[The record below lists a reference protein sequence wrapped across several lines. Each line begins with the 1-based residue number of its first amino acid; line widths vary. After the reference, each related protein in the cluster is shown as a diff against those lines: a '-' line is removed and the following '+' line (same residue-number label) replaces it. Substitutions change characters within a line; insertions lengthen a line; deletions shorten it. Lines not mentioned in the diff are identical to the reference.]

1 MDHSPSLHATDGKF
15 RPREVIVTRNP
26 GCVCHK
32 PPRDS
37 LGARKDRTQGMEMRS
52 LRALTAQLE
61 QVPRAEGREC
71 ISIQGSGPY
80 HGVLSSQP
88 TLSSAAPPCFHSRKC
103 SEPKQSPWKQGHC
116 FCGPKPSLK
125 RHLGRMYLPSESKWA
140 ELLLVG

>member
-26 GCVCHK
+26 GVSVT
-32 PPRDS
+32 PYRDS
-37 LGARKDRTQGMEMRS
+37 LGARRDRTQGMEMRS

-61 QVPRAEGREC
+61 QVPRAEGRDC

-88 TLSSAAPPCFHSRKC
+88 HSEFGSPCCFYSRKC
-103 SEPKQSPWKQGHC
+103 AEPKQSPWKQRHC
-116 FCGPKPSLK
+116 LCGPKPSFK
-125 RHLGRMYLPSESKWA
+125 RHLERKSLPSESKWD
-140 ELLLVG
+140 ELLMVG